1 MNKLKQILLNYLN
14 SIMAG
19 IYISIGCISYLLT
32 NNKILGSILFIIGLF
47 LVMNFSNLLYTRLNP
62 LLPFAKNKKE
72 HILLILQSL
81 TGNFIG
87 VYISAYLFSLTRLYA
102 DTQFKAYQLTQ
113 IKITDTNISLFIL
126 SILCSVLVGYGVLL
140 SSKQKYLI
148 DKTISILIP
157 VIIFVFCGFEHSI
170 ADMFYISC
178 GQMWGKHTIIKIS
191 VIIIGNF
198 VGGYLVGLIDKLSY
212 YIK

>member
-1 MNKLKQILLNYLN
+1 MNKLKQTLLNLLN
-14 SIMAG
+14 SVMVG

-32 NNKILGSILFIIGLF
+32 DNKLVGSTLFVIGLF

-62 LLPFAKNKKE
+62 LLPFAQNKKE

-81 TGNFIG
+81 IGNFIG
-87 VYISAYLFSLTRLYA
+87 AYITAYVCNLTRLNIVLQA
-102 DTQFKAYQLTQ
+102 KAYKLVQL
-113 IKITDTNISLFIL
+113 KVTDTNISLFIL
-126 SILCSVLVGYGVLL
+126 AVFCGVLVGYGVLL
-140 SSKQKYLI
+140 SLRQKYLV

-157 VIIFVFCGFEHSI
+157 VVVFVFCGFEHSI

-178 GQMWGKHTIIKIS
+178 GQMWNKCTIIKIS

-198 VGGYLVGLIDKLSY
+198 VGGYLVGLIDKLLHNT
-212 YIK
+212 K

>member
-1 MNKLKQILLNYLN
+1 MNKLKQTLLNLLN
-14 SIMAG
+14 SVMVG

-32 NNKILGSILFIIGLF
+32 DNKLVGSTLFVIGLF

-62 LLPFAKNKKE
+62 LLPFAQNKKE

-81 TGNFIG
+81 IGNFIG
-87 VYISAYLFSLTRLYA
+87 AYITAYVCNLTRLNIVLQA
-102 DTQFKAYQLTQ
+102 KAYKLVQL
-113 IKITDTNISLFIL
+113 KVTDTNISLFIL
-126 SILCSVLVGYGVLL
+126 AVFCGVLVGYGVLL
-140 SSKQKYLI
+140 SLRQKYLV

-157 VIIFVFCGFEHSI
+157 VVVFVFCGFEHSI

-178 GQMWGKHTIIKIS
+178 GQMWNKCTIIKIS

-198 VGGYLVGLIDKLSY
+198 VGGYLVGLIDKLLHN
-212 YIK
+212 IK

>member
-1 MNKLKQILLNYLN
+1 MSRVKQILLNSLN
-14 SIMAG
+14 SVMVG

-32 NNKILGSILFIIGLF
+32 DNKLIGSTLFVIGLF

-62 LLPFAKNKKE
+62 LLPFAQNKKE

-81 TGNFIG
+81 IGNFIG
-87 VYISAYLFSLTRLYA
+87 AYLAAYMFRLTRLNVILQ
-102 DTQFKAYQLTQ
+102 TKAYKLVQLR
-113 IKITDTNISLFIL
+113 ITDTNISLFIL
-126 SILCSVLVGYGVLL
+126 AVFCGALVGYGVLL
-140 SSKQKYLI
+140 SSRQKYLV

-157 VIIFVFCGFEHSI
+157 VVIFVFCEFEHSI

-178 GQMWGKHTIIKIS
+178 GQMWNKCTIIKIS

-198 VGGYLVGLIDKLSY
+198 VGGYLVGLIDKLLHN
-212 YIK
+212 IK